1 MFGLECTNMKLS
13 EKIKWLIF
21 DSGITTYRIAKEIG
35 ENVQTLDYYKKDSNK
50 IEGMSLK
57 RAEKLE
63 EFINQHITEEE
74 LVKSMQDKK

>member
-1 MFGLECTNMKLS
+1 MKLS

-63 EFINQHITEEE
+63 EFINQHFTEEE

>member
-1 MFGLECTNMKLS
+1 MKLS

-63 EFINQHITEEE
+63 EFINRHFTEEE

>member
-1 MFGLECTNMKLS
+1 MKLS

>member
-1 MFGLECTNMKLS
+1 MKLS

-74 LVKSMQDKK
+74 LAKIKGTK

>member
-1 MFGLECTNMKLS
+1 MKLS

-74 LVKSMQDKK
+74 LVKSMRAKK